1 MTKGLIDW
9 EEYERWIRRAKHT
22 LKSLKVDIEHGDYCW
37 ACFKAQQAAEY
48 ALRALLRSLGKLAFG
63 RDLRSLGLEAKDI
76 CSKLPNDVW
85 KCMLLLDKMYIP
97 TRYPDVFS
105 SGSPFEHYTEEEAE
119 DARTCAEKVVSWVES
134 CAERL
139 REGVKKA

>member
-1 MTKGLIDW
+1 
-9 EEYERWIRRAKHT
+9 
-22 LKSLKVDIEHGDYCW
+22 
-37 ACFKAQQAAEY
+37 
-48 ALRALLRSLGKLAFG
+48 
-63 RDLRSLGLEAKDI
+63 
-76 CSKLPNDVW
+76 
-85 KCMLLLDKMYIP
+85 MLLLDKMYIP